1 MTTTLEETEFYAKD
15 LVAELVVIGLVAY
28 VEQTGGGTATM
39 RVQNTPT
46 EEPVL
51 IGPGSFSW
59 GNPGNSVF
67 TTEELFIG
75 EDSYD
80 LNDELKDY
88 DPECVSPAMD
98 ATVEEIAQL
107 VKAEYDKL
115 NSAKKEA

>member
-15 LVAELVVIGLVAY
+15 LVAALVVEGLIAR
-28 VEQTGGGTATM
+28 VEQTGGGTATFY
-39 RVQNTPT
+39 VQNAPT
-46 EEPVL
+46 EEPIL

-88 DPECVSPAMD
+88 DPECVSPTLD
-98 ATVEEIAQL
+98 ATLEEVAKM
-107 VKAEYDKL
+107 VKVEYDKL
-115 NSAKKEA
+115 NAPKQEA